1 MFIIS
6 VDSREGLVAYCS
18 IYFPFDV
25 TVIRSIFWLLG
36 VLMCSHVFCH
46 VPCRSLLLT
55 YSALDFPVVVVWLFD
70 FFGAGFSL
78 GDALLSF
85 FGFSLCATFGVR
97 GHLIFFGYLHVACR
111 YLFSY

>member
-78 GDALLSF
+78 SDALLSF
-85 FGFSLCATFGVR
+85 FGFSLYATFGVR

-111 YLFSY
+111 YLFPF